1 MKKFALAVLLVAFG
15 AVMVAGCP
23 TDNTAPKSGN
33 TPAPANAD
41 NAE

>member
-23 TDNTAPKSGN
+23 AENTSKPGN
-33 TPAPANAD
+33 TPAPAN
-41 NAE
+41 NAAE